1 MVSHEDKSESSNKV
15 DEDFSEPNV
24 EEQIIKIQER
34 NQSYLKT
41 RRETIEDEEKAWFTK
56 EINFN
61 NNLINTLKMSLNH

>member
-1 MVSHEDKSESSNKV
+1 LASHEDKSESSNKV

-34 NQSYLKT
+34 NQSYFKT

>member
-1 MVSHEDKSESSNKV
+1 MASHEDKSESSNKV

-34 NQSYLKT
+34 NQSYFKT

>member
-1 MVSHEDKSESSNKV
+1 LASHEDKSESSNKV

>member
-24 EEQIIKIQER
+24 EKQIIKIQER

-41 RRETIEDEEKAWFTK
+41 RRETIEYEEKAWFTK

>member
-1 MVSHEDKSESSNKV
+1 MASHEDKSESSNKV
-15 DEDFSEPNV
+15 DKDFSEPNV

-34 NQSYLKT
+34 NQSYFKT

>member
-34 NQSYLKT
+34 SQSYLKT

-56 EINFN
+56 EISFN

>member
-1 MVSHEDKSESSNKV
+1 LASHEDKSESSNKV
-15 DEDFSEPNV
+15 DKDFSEPNV

-34 NQSYLKT
+34 NQSYFKT